1 MKAGSLQGRSRGGV
15 LAAVVVV
22 HLAALWWLQAGLSRA
37 SWPRVMPVTLI
48 SVVTPA
54 PEVVPPPARAPV
66 PPVASRLPSP
76 PRAEP
81 VSTPSP
87 LTPVNRPS
95 TPPLPSPTPESVLP
109 SSASTASVLSS
120 ATGTS
125 SAVTAETSAG
135 SAGARAPHTAP
146 SPALLMP
153 SSQAAYLNNPPPAY
167 PAISRRLGE
176 QGRVLVRVLIGVD
189 GVPQKSE
196 VQSSSG
202 YDRLD
207 RVALQTV
214 MGWRFVPGR
223 RGDVPEAMWVNVPI
237 QFQLE

>member
-22 HLAALWWLQAGLSRA
+22 HLAALWWLQAGLSR
-37 SWPRVMPVTLI
+37 SSLSPVLPVTLI
-48 SVVTPA
+48 GVVTPA
-54 PEVVPPPARAPV
+54 PEVVPPPTRVPV
-66 PPVASRLPSP
+66 PPVATRVPS

-81 VSTPSP
+81 VPTPPP
-87 LTPVNRPS
+87 LTHVNRPS
-95 TPPLPSPTPESVLP
+95 TPSLPTPTPESVLP
-109 SSASTASVLSS
+109 PSASTASVLSS
-120 ATGTS
+120 TTGTS
-125 SAVTAETSAG
+125 PAVTAETSAG
-135 SAGARAPHTAP
+135 SAGARAPHIAS